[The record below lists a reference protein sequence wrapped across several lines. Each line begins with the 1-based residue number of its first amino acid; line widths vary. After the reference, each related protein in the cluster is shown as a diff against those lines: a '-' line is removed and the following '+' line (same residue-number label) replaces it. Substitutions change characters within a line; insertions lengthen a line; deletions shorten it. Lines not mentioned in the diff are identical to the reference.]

1 MLTTILNVFAL
12 FIGFFAVLTF
22 AVLFAF
28 FLFIMFACVSI
39 GWREIN
45 STPIE
50 NIWQRLKK

>member
-12 FIGFFAVLTF
+12 FIAFFAVLTF
-22 AVLFAF
+22 AVFFAF